1 MFRRVRWDR
10 LGASDLSK
18 HRDCATTPTSL
29 SADTASSPHRS
40 EAVVVAVRH
49 VACAAWAKAATLLS
63 LQCVTLRGPE
73 PRPEGLGHLPCRV
86 PGAPE
91 TAADRSTLSAAEG
104 NKRSLLAAGPKAI
117 PRPEGAHR
125 PSCTCRGLSWP
136 HSLPSQPFHS
146 LFDSFQSAYHLSLLV
161 LVHYW
166 SCASISLRWRLPP
179 TLGCNPKQLD
189 SPKRSRV
196 PQSVAPTYRAIT
208 LSGMSFLSNFGRM
221 LWGWPFS
228 RLQFADAMHR
238 RLQAWAVPTSLT
250 VTGGLL
256 VCFLS

>member
-1 MFRRVRWDR
+1 MTSANIVTVPPRPH
-10 LGASDLSK
+10 LSQ
-18 HRDCATTPTSL
+18 RTLQAVPTG
-29 SADTASSPHRS
+29 P
-40 EAVVVAVRH
+40 
-49 VACAAWAKAATLLS
+49 KAATLLS
-63 LQCVTLRGPE
+63 LQCVTLRGQE

-86 PGAPE
+86 PGAPK

-104 NKRSLLAAGPKAI
+104 NKRSLPAAGPKAI
-117 PRPEGAHR
+117 PWPEGAHR

-179 TLGCNPKQLD
+179 TMGCNPKQLD
-189 SPKRSRV
+189 FQKRSRV

-208 LSGMSFLSNFGRM
+208 LSGMACLSSATSEGCCGDGPSPDYNSPMQCTGDYRLGLFPLHSLLLGTPGLFPFLIINMFELSGS
-221 LWGWPFS
+221 P
-228 RLQFADAMHR
+228 H
-238 RLQAWAVPTSLT
+238 LT
-250 VTGGLL
+250 
-256 VCFLS
+256 

>member
-1 MFRRVRWDR
+1 MRRQSVHPLSPRYTFTFTPPRGSLVCVSRRVRWDW

-18 HRDCATTPTSL
+18 HRDYATTPTSL
-29 SADTASSPHRS
+29 SADTASRPHRS
-40 EAVVVAVRH
+40 EAVVVAIRH

-73 PRPEGLGHLPCRV
+73 PRPEGLGHLPCTV

-91 TAADRSTLSAAEG
+91 TAADRFTLSAAEG
-104 NKRSLLAAGPKAI
+104 NKRSLPAAGPKAI

-161 LVHYW
+161 LVAERRER
-166 SCASISLRWRLPP
+166 SEANNRILFEILRYLYIYIYIY
-179 TLGCNPKQLD
+179 TLIP
-189 SPKRSRV
+189 
-196 PQSVAPTYRAIT
+196 I
-208 LSGMSFLSNFGRM
+208 LSAGGIFFIY
-221 LWGWPFS
+221 
-228 RLQFADAMHR
+228 
-238 RLQAWAVPTSLT
+238 TS
-250 VTGGLL
+250 
-256 VCFLS
+256 